1 MNRRS
6 FLIATAAFAALP
18 ATAARASEDYV
29 ANLVDLL
36 KEQGFD
42 EITVTRTLLGRV
54 RIVGVNSNGTRELI
68 CNPRTGE
75 ILRDVLIAADGTGQT
90 VAASGPSKASS
101 GSSGKSGDG
110 GSSGDDGSDD
120 DHGNAESKGDDT
132 EDHGNAKSK
141 SDDNED
147 HGDGESGGG
156 NDDNSEHGNSGSNG
170 GGGGGSSGHGSGHDD

>member
-6 FLIATAAFAALP
+6 FLIVTAAFAALP

-29 ANLVDLL
+29 ANLVELL
-36 KEQGFD
+36 KKQGFD

-54 RIVGVNSNGTRELI
+54 RIVGVNSNETRELI

-90 VAASGPSKASS
+90 VVASSRSKGSS
-101 GSSGKSGDG
+101 GSSGKSGNA
-110 GSSGDDGSDD
+110 GSSGDDGNDD
-120 DHGNAESKGDDT
+120 DHGNAKG
-132 EDHGNAKSK
+132 K

-147 HGDGESGGG
+147 HEDGEDGGG

-170 GGGGGSSGHGSGHDD
+170 GGGGESSGHGSGHDD

>member
-18 ATAARASEDYV
+18 ATGARASEDYV

-90 VAASGPSKASS
+90 AAASGPSKASS

-110 GSSGDDGSDD
+110 GSSGDD
-120 DHGNAESKGDDT
+120 DHGNAESKTDDT

-141 SDDNED
+141 SDDSED
-147 HGDGESGGG
+147 HGDGEDGGG